1 MIRAL
6 HYKIRCSNAS
16 WNIHSMGCE
25 VAAKQYPNHDGRP
38 PQHPEPGQSPAPS
51 PLRPHPSDW
60 CSYPKELRGSRSCFP
75 VSILIRQL
83 ALSLQSF
90 QSELLKHKPNY
101 TPQPLLSLQWLP
113 IPFRITS
120 KSVPES
126 LSFSL
131 SYTHTRTYFLS
142 LLPNR
147 TKWKWLQRISH
158 KRHCSFW
165 LAFFLL
171 DHLLWAKPAVMMWGH
186 LGSPMERAMW

>member
-25 VAAKQYPNHDGRP
+25 AAAKQYPNHDGRP

-60 CSYPKELRGSRSCFP
+60 CSSPKELRGSRSCFP

-126 LSFSL
+126 LQDLCHAYLLIPEQPHQTFIL
-131 SYTHTRTYFLS
+131 TLN
-142 LLPNR
+142 LLPPSYFVFHFPR
-147 TKWKWLQRISH
+147 WLFFEIS
-158 KRHCSFW
+158 
-165 LAFFLL
+165 A
-171 DHLLWAKPAVMMWGH
+171 
-186 LGSPMERAMW
+186 